1 MKLNGFAGEGLFF
14 RRKLW
19 NCQKA
24 KKLYRKQLEEKRERK
39 CNQELKKWDEV
50 YKEIVSRYENVKE
63 SQETLTFQEYCLK
76 QWMRKNGV
84 ELKRCKITDAKVQ
97 NYLDEQAK
105 NNAKN
110 NKAEDPE
117 YNLDVREKR
126 EKIGKE
132 IKKKLKIIIGNEYK
146 KLVTMIADKTL
157 LTASNMVFFD
167 LLLERKED
175 EWKNF
180 VDRRENQLTYQLVQ
194 YQLSD
199 IVLEEIIIRGF
210 QYAATRSLVS
220 SSRLLVCT
228 AFRVVGT
235 LYHECLPK

>member
-1 MKLNGFAGEGLFF
+1 MELSEGEKIIQEAI
-14 RRKLW
+14 RRK
-19 NCQKA
+19 K
-24 KKLYRKQLEEKRERK
+24 EDEKRERK

-84 ELKRCKITDAKVQ
+84 ELKICKITDAKVQ

-146 KLVTMIADKTL
+146 KLVTMIADKT
-157 LTASNMVFFD
+157 AYSI
-167 LLLERKED
+167 K
-175 EWKNF
+175 
-180 VDRRENQLTYQLVQ
+180 YG
-194 YQLSD
+194 
-199 IVLEEIIIRGF
+199 VL
-210 QYAATRSLVS
+210 
-220 SSRLLVCT
+220 
-228 AFRVVGT
+228 
-235 LYHECLPK
+235 

>member
-1 MKLNGFAGEGLFF
+1 MELSEGEKIIQEAI
-14 RRKLW
+14 RRK
-19 NCQKA
+19 K
-24 KKLYRKQLEEKRERK
+24 EDEKRERK

-84 ELKRCKITDAKVQ
+84 ELKICKITDAKVQ

-146 KLVTMIADKTL
+146 K
-157 LTASNMVFFD
+157 S
-167 LLLERKED
+167 RK
-175 EWKNF
+175 
-180 VDRRENQLTYQLVQ
+180 
-194 YQLSD
+194 
-199 IVLEEIIIRGF
+199 
-210 QYAATRSLVS
+210 
-220 SSRLLVCT
+220 
-228 AFRVVGT
+228 
-235 LYHECLPK
+235 

>member
-1 MKLNGFAGEGLFF
+1 M
-14 RRKLW
+14 
-19 NCQKA
+19 
-24 KKLYRKQLEEKRERK
+24 
-39 CNQELKKWDEV
+39 
-50 YKEIVSRYENVKE
+50 
-63 SQETLTFQEYCLK
+63 TFQEYCLK

-84 ELKRCKITDAKVQ
+84 ELKICKITDAKVQ

-157 LTASNMVFFD
+157 LCG
-167 LLLERKED
+167 L
-175 EWKNF
+175 
-180 VDRRENQLTYQLVQ
+180 
-194 YQLSD
+194 
-199 IVLEEIIIRGF
+199 
-210 QYAATRSLVS
+210 
-220 SSRLLVCT
+220 
-228 AFRVVGT
+228 
-235 LYHECLPK
+235 

>member
-1 MKLNGFAGEGLFF
+1 MELSEGEKIIQEAI
-14 RRKLW
+14 RRK
-19 NCQKA
+19 K
-24 KKLYRKQLEEKRERK
+24 EDEKRERK

-84 ELKRCKITDAKVQ
+84 ELKICKITDAKVQ

-167 LLLERKED
+167 LLLPQREWNLCSRSGSGTDRKTD
-175 EWKNF
+175 LPDVFDWKGWASKSGSRIIQARQIGCKRPCF
-180 VDRRENQLTYQLVQ
+180 VGR
-194 YQLSD
+194 
-199 IVLEEIIIRGF
+199 F
-210 QYAATRSLVS
+210 QGEPGVT
-220 SSRLLVCT
+220 
-228 AFRVVGT
+228 
-235 LYHECLPK
+235 